1 MTGVLAFCMKLI
13 TFSSSPYNF
22 TFNMIWPELKK
33 EILLESPPPE
43 DSLLWEESCPGKR
56 IPRRLQRQLLSGKWP
71 HWFHNFGGGVQIEDI
86 KRQVAEAIE
95 TPRCRGGWRDEGGT
109 RDSVRRTLKM

>member
-1 MTGVLAFCMKLI
+1 
-13 TFSSSPYNF
+13 
-22 TFNMIWPELKK
+22 MILPEFEK
-33 EILLESPPPE
+33 EILLESTPAE

-95 TPRCRGGWRDEGGT
+95 TPRCRAGWRDEGGT